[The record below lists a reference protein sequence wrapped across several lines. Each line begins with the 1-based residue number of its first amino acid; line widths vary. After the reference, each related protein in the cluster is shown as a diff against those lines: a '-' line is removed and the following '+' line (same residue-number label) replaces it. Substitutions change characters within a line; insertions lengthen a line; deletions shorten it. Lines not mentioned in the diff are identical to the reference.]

1 MNLPSKIC
9 IRRWEELDALI
20 AVASFRESLPY
31 YSQPEFAEVND
42 REGASLKVEKL
53 YHPLIGDPVANSI
66 QMQKGVLITGSNAS
80 GKSTFLKT
88 IAINTIL
95 AQTVHTC
102 IAKHYC
108 GSFLKVLTSMALRD
122 NLSGGESYY
131 MVEIR
136 SLKRILEECEKPEP
150 VLCIVDEVLRGTN
163 TIERIA
169 ASSQI
174 LHSLAKPKVHCHGG
188 NARYRTVLCPGK
200 RV

>member
-1 MNLPSKIC
+1 ML
-9 IRRWEELDALI
+9 LI

-66 QMQKGVLITGSNAS
+66 QMQGSADHRIQCFRKIYIFKNHCDQYDSETDCAHPVLQSIT
-80 GKSTFLKT
+80 
-88 IAINTIL
+88 
-95 AQTVHTC
+95 V
-102 IAKHYC
+102 

-122 NLSGGESYY
+122 NQLGVAEIYY

-150 VLCIVDEVLRGTN
+150 VFVSWMRFFAEPTPSSESPHPHRSCILWQNRKF
-163 TIERIA
+163 
-169 ASSQI
+169 
-174 LHSLAKPKVHCHGG
+174 LPPGG
-188 NARYRTVLCPGK
+188 NARYRIVLCPGK